1 VATGAAGEAGA
12 GRAHGMGRILDLLLA
27 RPWIALAGALVVH
40 AALWLAV
47 QRDIHTADPLYYAT
61 NAHNLAFHPADL
73 LATRDHLVFV
83 MRLGLTAPLALAYR
97 LFGVSTL
104 VTNLPCLLAGL
115 AIIAIGYAA
124 ATTARGKLLALAFAA
139 VCTPL
144 LLDGRELTPDLPC
157 AAAMAASIL
166 CLARRDRPRGAW
178 WVAGAAVLWFAAF
191 QIKEVA
197 VWCAPAWI
205 YAAIRDLR
213 DRGGRWVV
221 HTFAPAAAL
230 AAALAAGYLALC
242 AALWGD
248 PLVRF
253 LGVEDAAAEHSW
265 SLVGHPAREWI
276 ARLTWQPAALLF
288 ELFRA
293 ALVPAA
299 LSPWLVRGRDRIWVV
314 ATAGI
319 LVLYWFGSTSTAVY
333 LPLPPHR
340 RMVLPAL
347 PGLIIVAALAT
358 DAALDRIRGRWP
370 RLGLAL
376 AFAALLG
383 YPHAVSLR
391 KIALDD
397 RPESAAYARL
407 RAEVAATG
415 DRVVLVCGDI
425 RCPLYARFYF
435 GFEPPAHLTVV
446 MASQLAATPL
456 PDRARVRLLAH
467 VERSGGS
474 GKELARRA
482 EALGLRPIAWHPE
495 VRLYDAG
502 DGAQL
507 RDALTGL
514 P

>member
-1 VATGAAGEAGA
+1 
-12 GRAHGMGRILDLLLA
+12 
-27 RPWIALAGALVVH
+27 
-40 AALWLAV
+40 
-47 QRDIHTADPLYYAT
+47 
-61 NAHNLAFHPADL
+61 
-73 LATRDHLVFV
+73 
-83 MRLGLTAPLALAYR
+83 
-97 LFGVSTL
+97 
-104 VTNLPCLLAGL
+104 
-115 AIIAIGYAA
+115 
-124 ATTARGKLLALAFAA
+124 
-139 VCTPL
+139 
-144 LLDGRELTPDLPC
+144 
-157 AAAMAASIL
+157 
-166 CLARRDRPRGAW
+166 
-178 WVAGAAVLWFAAF
+178 
-191 QIKEVA
+191 
-197 VWCAPAWI
+197 
-205 YAAIRDLR
+205 
-213 DRGGRWVV
+213 
-221 HTFAPAAAL
+221 
-230 AAALAAGYLALC
+230 
-242 AALWGD
+242 
-248 PLVRF
+248 VRF

-276 ARLTWQPAALLF
+276 ARLTWQPAALLH

-299 LSPWLVRGRDRIWVV
+299 LSPWLVRGRDRLWVV

-319 LVLYWFGSTSTAVY
+319 LVLYWFGSTTPSVY

-340 RMVLPAL
+340 RMLLPAL
-347 PGLIIVAALAT
+347 PGLIIVAALAS
-358 DAALDRIRGRWP
+358 DAALARIRGRWP

-376 AFAALLG
+376 AFALLLG
-383 YPHAVSLR
+383 YPHVASLR
-391 KIALDD
+391 KIAFDD

-415 DRVVLVCGDI
+415 DRIVLVCGDI

-435 GFEPPAHLTVV
+435 GFEPPASLTVV

-482 EALGLRPIAWHPE
+482 EALELRPIAWHPE

-502 DGAQL
+502 DGARL

>member
-1 VATGAAGEAGA
+1 MA
-12 GRAHGMGRILDLLLA
+12 GRLLDRLLA
-27 RPWIALAGALVVH
+27 RPWIALAVALVGH

-47 QRDIHTADPLYYAT
+47 QRDIHTADPLYYAS
-61 NAHNLAFHPADL
+61 NAHDLAFHPAEL

-83 MRLGLTAPLALAYR
+83 MRLGLTAPIALAYR
-97 LFGVSTL
+97 LCGVSTL
-104 VTNLPCLLAGL
+104 ATNLPCLVAGL
-115 AIIAIGYAA
+115 AILAIAYAA
-124 ATTARGKLLALAFAA
+124 ATTARAKLLAVAFAA

-157 AAAMAASIL
+157 AAAMAGSIL

-197 VWCAPAWI
+197 VWCAPAWL
-205 YAAIRDLR
+205 YAVIRDLR

-221 HTFAPAAAL
+221 HRFAPAAAIG
-230 AAALAAGYLALC
+230 AALAAGYLALC

-253 LGVEDAAAEHSW
+253 QGVEDAAAEHSW

-276 ARLTWQPAALLF
+276 ARLTWQPAVLLF

-299 LSPWLVRGRDRIWVV
+299 LSVWLVRGRDRIWVV

-319 LVLYWFGSTSTAVY
+319 LALYWFGSTSASVY

-340 RMVLPAL
+340 RMLLPAL
-347 PGLIIVAALAT
+347 PGLIILAALAS

-376 AFAALLG
+376 AFVVLLG
-383 YPHAVSLR
+383 YPHVVSLR
-391 KIALDD
+391 KIAFDD

-407 RAEVAATG
+407 RAELAATG
-415 DRVVLVCGDI
+415 DPVVLVCGDI
-425 RCPLYARFYF
+425 RCPLYARFYV
-435 GFEPPAHLTVV
+435 GFEPPANLTIV

-456 PDRARVRLLAH
+456 PGRARVRLLAH
-467 VERSGGS
+467 LERSGGT

-482 EALGLRPIAWHPE
+482 EALGLPAILSHPE
-495 VRLYDAG
+495 LRLYDAG
-502 DGAQL
+502 DGARL